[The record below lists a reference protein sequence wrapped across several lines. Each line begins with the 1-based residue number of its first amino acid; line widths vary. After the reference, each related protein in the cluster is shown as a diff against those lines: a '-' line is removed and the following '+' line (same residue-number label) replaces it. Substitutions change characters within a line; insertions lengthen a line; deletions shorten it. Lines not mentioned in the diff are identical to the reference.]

1 MPAYG
6 SGMAGRIM
14 QELRIVAGPVPVDR
28 ELFLNLLITAERV
41 SRVEAGVLKEAG
53 FQRSQYNVLRILRGA
68 GAEGLACSAIAE
80 RMIAALPDMTRLIDR
95 LEQQGLVR
103 RGRSAADRRVVRVTI
118 SAEGL
123 RRIAPL
129 DALLDACHAG
139 LFASLDA
146 TQKSTLIDLLEQVR
160 AGLHESAADQA

>member
-1 MPAYG
+1 M
-6 SGMAGRIM
+6 
-14 QELRIVAGPVPVDR
+14 
-28 ELFLNLLITAERV
+28 

-53 FQRSQYNVLRILRGA
+53 LQRAQYNVLRILRGA

-95 LEQQGLVR
+95 LHKQNLVR

-118 SAEGL
+118 AAEGL

-129 DALLDACHAG
+129 DAQLDACHAG
-139 LFASLDA
+139 LFASLDDL
-146 TQKSTLIDLLEQVR
+146 QKRALIVLLEQVR
-160 AGLHESAADQA
+160 AGLLEQPAAST